1 MDSGS
6 SPGHWRH
13 SPAPPWEGRG
23 RCSARPQSAGE
34 AHGFPTRSADRDL
47 SGPPWG
53 PGEGTRGRP
62 GPLPGRRVWLRP
74 RSRVWRFRSLT
85 GSPAGSVGRGP
96 EFEPPAGT
104 RGQSYGRP
112 AARRSE
118 GSEVPC
124 SGSVQTAQRGCRGG
138 ELTGSAPG
146 RRPWTSTEMPVCPG
160 GPALARSPLGEA
172 EAEAHLFALRALS
185 GPGGGLRVWSPT
197 WRTRT

>member
-112 AARRSE
+112 AARR
-118 GSEVPC
+118 PRR
-124 SGSVQTAQRGCRGG
+124 T
-138 ELTGSAPG
+138 PG
-146 RRPWTSTEMPVCPG
+146 AG
-160 GPALARSPLGEA
+160 
-172 EAEAHLFALRALS
+172 ALRALRFRVLGRCRLHRGGAGGGVADRVS
-185 GPGGGLRVWSPT
+185 PREEALDKHRNARLSRRPGPGPLAAGRG
-197 WRTRT
+197 